1 MTVLG
6 HRLLD
11 DMRLGFVVVVVVV
24 VVDDDVFCLFL
35 LSILKHWFPNSN
47 WTTVSYLGRGKK

>member
-24 VVDDDVFCLFL
+24 VVVDDDVFCLFYCP
-35 LSILKHWFPNSN
+35 S
-47 WTTVSYLGRGKK
+47 

>member
-6 HRLLD
+6 HRFLD
-11 DMRLGFVVVVVVV
+11 DMRLVVVVVVV
-24 VVDDDVFCLFL
+24 DDDDVFCLFL

-47 WTTVSYLGRGKK
+47 WTTVYYFGRGKK